1 LKNYTQLTQEQRYHI
16 YAHKKTGHFTQSEI
30 ADMLGVHKSTVSREL
45 NRNRGKR
52 GYRPKQ
58 AQEFAK
64 TRRLDRAKP
73 RIIAGT
79 WALVDSFL
87 LLDFSPEQV
96 SGYLKLTS
104 GPSVSHERIY
114 QHIYADK
121 RGGGDL
127 HKHLRCQKKRRKRY
141 GKYSHR
147 GQIPDRIGIELR
159 PTLVDARCRIG
170 DWEADTIIGKGH
182 RQAIVSLVE
191 RKSMFTLLKKVPRKT
206 SPLVTDAAVKLLGPI
221 KEAVHTITSDNGTE
235 FAGHKTIAEKLNAD
249 FYFAHPYRAW
259 ERGTNENTN
268 GLVRQYFPKG
278 KDFTSITDEQVKF
291 VMDRLNNRPR
301 KSLGFLTPL
310 QVFYNLKPVALET

>member
-1 LKNYTQLTQEQRYHI
+1 MRGYTQLTQEQRYHI

-45 NRNRGKR
+45 ARNRGGR

-58 AQEFAK
+58 AQEHAMRRRIERVGPRISAG
-64 TRRLDRAKP
+64 TCELVESLLRLDY
-73 RIIAGT
+73 
-79 WALVDSFL
+79 
-87 LLDFSPEQV
+87 SPEQV
-96 SGYLKLTS
+96 SGYLKITS
-104 GPSVSHERIY
+104 GPSVSHEWIY

-121 RGGGDL
+121 RDGGDL

-141 GKYSHR
+141 GKYSRR
-147 GQIPDRIGIELR
+147 GHIPDRVGIEFR
-159 PTLVDARCRIG
+159 PAIVDSRCRIG

-191 RKSMFTLLKKVPRKT
+191 RKSIFTLLKKVPHKT
-206 SPLVTDAAVKLLGPI
+206 SPLVENATVKLLGPI

-235 FAGHKTIAEKLNAD
+235 FAGHKNIAEKLNTA
-249 FYFAHPYRAW
+249 FYFAHPYHAW

-278 KDFTSITDEQVKF
+278 HDFKNITDEQISF

-301 KSLGFLTPL
+301 KKLGFLTPKE
-310 QVFYNLKPVALET
+310 VFYNLKPVALES

>member
-1 LKNYTQLTQEQRYHI
+1 MSYAQLTHEQRYHI

-30 ADMLGVHKSTVSREL
+30 ADMLGVHKSTISREL
-45 NRNRGKR
+45 SRNLGGR

-58 AQEFAK
+58 AQEFAL
-64 TRRLDRAKP
+64 TRQQNRVKP
-73 RIIAGT
+73 RISAET
-79 WALVDSFL
+79 WELVESFL
-87 LLDFSPEQV
+87 LLDYSPEQV
-96 SGYLKLTS
+96 SGYLKITS

-121 RGGGDL
+121 RDGGDL

-141 GKYSHR
+141 GSYSRR
-147 GQIPDRIGIELR
+147 GLIPNRTGIEQR
-159 PTLVDARCRIG
+159 PAIVETRQRIG

-191 RKSMFTLLKKVPRKT
+191 RKSIFTLLKKVPQKT
-206 SPLVTDAAVKLLGPI
+206 AELVKDAAVNLLGPI

-235 FAGHKTIAEKLNAD
+235 FAGHKAIAKALEAG
-249 FYFAHPYRAW
+249 FYFAHPYHAW

-278 KDFTSITDEQVKF
+278 QDFASITDEQVEF

-301 KSLGFLTPL
+301 KSLGFLTPM
-310 QVFYNLKPVALET
+310 QVFYNLKPVALES